1 MDDAAQIREATK
13 SKCREFFDQDHGH
26 GQYAE
31 KIKALIT
38 KDNISRN
45 RLRLDVDLQDLHDF
59 SDELYRRLLADPT
72 EVLGPL
78 EDVLDEVVRDK
89 FPKMLQADQ
98 KARVGL
104 VGEFGAHSL
113 SPRQLGAQFLNQLV
127 KVGCQLPSS
136 LARAAMSLLR
146 VGRYCFS
153 GSMMQH
159 RSLDWS
165 FCFPG
170 LMMQCHS

>member
-38 KDNISRN
+38 KENVSRN

-59 SDELYRRLLADPT
+59 SDELYRRLLSDPA

-78 EDVLDEVVRDK
+78 EDVLDEVVREK
-89 FPKMLQADQ
+89 FPKILQQDQ

-113 SPRQLGAQFLNQLV
+113 SPRQLRAEFLNQLV
-127 KVGCQLPSS
+127 KVGCASALVPVTSCKSLWSLWSS
-136 LARAAMSLLR
+136 
-146 VGRYCFS
+146 CFLSQDSS
-153 GSMMQH
+153 GQ
-159 RSLDWS
+159 S
-165 FCFPG
+165 F
-170 LMMQCHS
+170 